1 MRPIY
6 LDYHATSPLD
16 ERVWQA
22 MLPYWRERFGN
33 PASQG
38 HFYGWEAQAAV
49 ALAREQVAASL
60 NTTPES
66 IIFTSG
72 ATEANNLAI
81 KGVAA
86 ACYHRGRHIVTVQT
100 EHRAVLEPCRYL
112 ESLGFRVTYLP
123 VQADGLVDVERLRQ
137 ALQPDTILVSVMA
150 ANNEIGVLQ
159 PLAAIGAICRERGI
173 LFHTDAAQAV
183 GKIPLDLQTLPV
195 DLLSLTAHKIGGP
208 KGVGALFVRRDGP
221 RIPLV
226 PQLHGGGQEGG
237 WRGGTLAVPLLV
249 GLGAALA
256 LAEAEREQE
265 QARLLRLRTYLWQE
279 LQKLDGVLLNGAWS
293 PRLAGNLNVTFL
305 GVNGAELHRQ
315 LQPVV
320 AVSAG
325 SACSTGQPSHVL
337 QALGRSAAQA
347 ASSVRFG
354 LGRETTAADI
364 QRVIAHLHALLPRL
378 RQTTAENSYIKK

>member
-22 MLPYWRERFGN
+22 MMPYWREMFGN
-33 PASQG
+33 PASRG
-38 HFYGWEAQAAV
+38 HSYGWEAQAAV
-49 ALAREQVAASL
+49 ELAREQVAASL
-60 NTTPES
+60 NTTPER

-86 ACYHRGRHIVTVQT
+86 ALYGHGRHILTVQT
-100 EHRAVLEPCRYL
+100 EHRAVLEPCAYL

-123 VQADGLVDVERLRQ
+123 VAADGLVDGERLRA

-183 GKIPLDLQTLPV
+183 GKIPLDLQALPI

-208 KGVGALFVRRDGP
+208 KGVGALFVRQSV
-221 RIPLV
+221 PLV
-226 PQLHGGGQEGG
+226 PQLHGGGQEQG
-237 WRGGTLAVPLLV
+237 WRAGTLAVPLVV
-249 GLGAALA
+249 GLGAALT
-256 LAEAEREQE
+256 LAMAERERE
-265 QARLLRLRTYLWQE
+265 QARLLALRTHLWQE
-279 LQKLDGVLLNGAWS
+279 LQKLEDVLLNGAWS

-305 GVNGAELHRQ
+305 GVNGAELHRH

-320 AVSAG
+320 AVSSG

-337 QALGRSAAQA
+337 RALGRSAAQA

-354 LGRETTAADI
+354 LGRGTTEAEI
-364 QRVIAHLHALLPRL
+364 QQVVDHLQEILPGL
-378 RQTTAENSYIKK
+378 RQKSYIKT

>member
-6 LDYHATSPLD
+6 LDYHATSPVD

-22 MLPYWRERFGN
+22 MMPYWREMFGN
-33 PASQG
+33 PASRG
-38 HFYGWEAQAAV
+38 HSYGWEAQAAV
-49 ALAREQVAASL
+49 ELAREQVAASL
-60 NTTPES
+60 NTTPER

-86 ACYHRGRHIVTVQT
+86 ALYGHGRHILTVQT
-100 EHRAVLEPCRYL
+100 EHRAVLEPCAYL

-123 VQADGLVDVERLRQ
+123 VAADGLVDVEHLRA

-150 ANNEIGVLQ
+150 ANNEIGVYQ
-159 PLAAIGAICRERGI
+159 PLAAIGAVCRERGI

-183 GKIPLDLQTLPV
+183 GKIPLDLQALPI

-208 KGVGALFVRRDGP
+208 KGVGALFVRQSV
-221 RIPLV
+221 PLV
-226 PQLHGGGQEGG
+226 PQLHGGGQEQG
-237 WRGGTLAVPLLV
+237 WRAGTLAVPLVV
-249 GLGAALA
+249 GLGAALT
-256 LAEAEREQE
+256 LAMAERERE
-265 QARLLRLRTYLWQE
+265 QARLLALRTHLWQE
-279 LQKLDGVLLNGAWS
+279 LQKLEDVLLNGAWS

-320 AVSAG
+320 AVSSG

-337 QALGRSAAQA
+337 RALGRSAAQA

-354 LGRETTAADI
+354 LGRGTTEAEI
-364 QRVIAHLHALLPRL
+364 QQVVNHLQEILPGL
-378 RQTTAENSYIKK
+378 RQKSYIKT

>member
-6 LDYHATSPLD
+6 LDYHATSPVD

-22 MLPYWRERFGN
+22 MMPYWREMFGN
-33 PASQG
+33 PASRG
-38 HFYGWEAQAAV
+38 HSYGWEAQAAV
-49 ALAREQVAASL
+49 ELAREQVAASL
-60 NTTPES
+60 NTTPER

-86 ACYHRGRHIVTVQT
+86 ALYGHGRHILTVQT
-100 EHRAVLEPCRYL
+100 EHRAVLEPCAYL

-123 VQADGLVDVERLRQ
+123 VESDGLVAVERLRA

-150 ANNEIGVLQ
+150 ANNEIGVHQ
-159 PLAAIGAICRERGI
+159 PLAAIGAVCRERDI

-183 GKIPLDLQTLPV
+183 GKIPLDLQALPI

-208 KGVGALFVRRDGP
+208 KGVGALFVRQSV
-221 RIPLV
+221 PLV
-226 PQLHGGGQEGG
+226 PQLHGGGQEQG
-237 WRGGTLAVPLLV
+237 WRAGTLAVPLVV
-249 GLGAALA
+249 GLGAALT
-256 LAEAEREQE
+256 LAMAEQERE
-265 QARLLRLRTYLWQE
+265 QARLLTLRTHLWQE
-279 LQKLDGVLLNGAWS
+279 LQKLEDVLLNGAWS

-320 AVSAG
+320 AVSSG

-337 QALGRSAAQA
+337 RALGRSAAQA

-354 LGRETTAADI
+354 LGRGTTEAEI
-364 QRVIAHLHALLPRL
+364 QRVVNHLQEILPGL
-378 RQTTAENSYIKK
+378 RQRSYIKT

>member
-6 LDYHATSPLD
+6 LDYHATSPVD

-22 MLPYWRERFGN
+22 MMPYWREMFGN
-33 PASQG
+33 PASRG
-38 HFYGWEAQAAV
+38 HSYGWEAQAAV
-49 ALAREQVAASL
+49 ELAREQVAASL
-60 NTTPES
+60 NTTPER

-86 ACYHRGRHIVTVQT
+86 ALYGHGRHILTVQT
-100 EHRAVLEPCRYL
+100 EHRAVLEPCAYL

-123 VQADGLVDVERLRQ
+123 VAADGLVDVEHLRA

-150 ANNEIGVLQ
+150 ANNEIGVHQ
-159 PLAAIGAICRERGI
+159 PLAAIGAVCRERGI

-183 GKIPLDLQTLPV
+183 GKIPLDLQALPI

-208 KGVGALFVRRDGP
+208 KGVGALFVRQSV
-221 RIPLV
+221 PLV
-226 PQLHGGGQEGG
+226 PQLHGGGQEQG
-237 WRGGTLAVPLLV
+237 WRAGTLAVPLVV
-249 GLGAALA
+249 GLGAALT
-256 LAEAEREQE
+256 LAMAERERE
-265 QARLLRLRTYLWQE
+265 QARLLALRTHLWQE
-279 LQKLDGVLLNGAWS
+279 LQKLEDVLLNGAWS

-320 AVSAG
+320 AVSSG

-337 QALGRSAAQA
+337 RALGRSAAQA

-354 LGRETTAADI
+354 LGRGTTEAEI
-364 QRVIAHLHALLPRL
+364 QQVVNHLQEILPGL
-378 RQTTAENSYIKK
+378 RQKSYIKT

>member
-6 LDYHATSPLD
+6 LDYHATSPVD

-22 MLPYWRERFGN
+22 MMPYWREMFGN
-33 PASQG
+33 PASRG
-38 HFYGWEAQAAV
+38 HSYGWEAQAAV
-49 ALAREQVAASL
+49 ELAREQVAASL
-60 NTTPES
+60 NTTPER

-86 ACYHRGRHIVTVQT
+86 ALYGHGRHILTVQT
-100 EHRAVLEPCRYL
+100 EHRAVLEPCAYL

-123 VQADGLVDVERLRQ
+123 VAADGLVDVEHLRA

-150 ANNEIGVLQ
+150 ANNEIGVHQ
-159 PLAAIGAICRERGI
+159 PLAAIGAVCRERGI

-183 GKIPLDLQTLPV
+183 GKIPLDLQALPI

-208 KGVGALFVRRDGP
+208 KGVGALFVRRSV
-221 RIPLV
+221 PLV
-226 PQLHGGGQEGG
+226 PQLHGGGQEQG
-237 WRGGTLAVPLLV
+237 WRAGTLAVPLVV
-249 GLGAALA
+249 GLGAALT
-256 LAEAEREQE
+256 LAMAERERE
-265 QARLLRLRTYLWQE
+265 QARLLALRTHLWQE
-279 LQKLDGVLLNGAWS
+279 LQKLEDVLLNGAWS

-320 AVSAG
+320 AVSSG

-337 QALGRSAAQA
+337 RALGRSAAQA

-354 LGRETTAADI
+354 LGRGTTEAEI
-364 QRVIAHLHALLPRL
+364 QQVVNHLQEILPGL
-378 RQTTAENSYIKK
+378 RQKSYIKT

>member
-6 LDYHATSPLD
+6 LDYQATTPLD

-33 PASQG
+33 PASA
-38 HFYGWEAQAAV
+38 HVYGWEAQAAV
-49 ALAREQVAASL
+49 ELAREQVAAAL
-60 NTTPES
+60 NTTPDS

-86 ACYHRGRHIVTVQT
+86 AYHSRGRHIVTVQT
-100 EHRAVLEPCRYL
+100 EHRAVLDPCRYL
-112 ESLGFRVTYLP
+112 ATLGFRVTELP
-123 VQADGLVDVERLRQ
+123 VRPDGLVDLEQLTQ
-137 ALQPDTILVSVMA
+137 ALTPDTILVSVMA

-159 PLAAIGAICRERGI
+159 PLAEIGRLCRERGI
-173 LFHTDAAQAV
+173 LFHTDAAQAI
-183 GKIPLDLQTLPV
+183 GKIPLDVEALNV

-208 KGVGALFVRRDGP
+208 KGVGALFIRRDRP
-221 RIPLV
+221 RVQLV
-226 PQLHGGGQEGG
+226 PQLHGGGQEQDF
-237 WRGGTLAVPLLV
+237 RSGTLAVPLIV
-249 GLGAALA
+249 GLGAAVQIA
-256 LAEAEREQE
+256 LAERETE
-265 QARLLRLRTYLWQE
+265 QVRLLALRTYLWRE
-279 LQKLDGVLLNGAWS
+279 LEGLGDVRLNGAWS

-305 GVNGAELHRQ
+305 GVNGAELHKR

-325 SACSTGQPSHVL
+325 SACSTGRPSHVL
-337 QALGRSAAQA
+337 LALGLSPTLA

-354 LGRETTAADI
+354 LGRWTTQADI
-364 QRVIAHLHALLPRL
+364 EQVVAYLRELLPAL
-378 RQTTAENSYIKK
+378 RRNQYTRV

>member
-6 LDYHATSPLD
+6 LDYHATSPVD
-16 ERVWQA
+16 EGVWQA
-22 MLPYWRERFGN
+22 MMPYWREMFGN
-33 PASQG
+33 PASRG
-38 HFYGWEAQAAV
+38 HSYGWEAQAAV
-49 ALAREQVAASL
+49 ELAREQVAASL
-60 NTTPES
+60 NTTPER

-86 ACYHRGRHIVTVQT
+86 ALYGHGRHILTVQT
-100 EHRAVLEPCRYL
+100 EHRAVLEPCAYL

-123 VQADGLVDVERLRQ
+123 VAADGLVDVEHLRA

-150 ANNEIGVLQ
+150 ANNEIGVQQ
-159 PLAAIGAICRERGI
+159 PLAAIGAVCRERGI

-183 GKIPLDLQTLPV
+183 GKIPLDLQALPI

-208 KGVGALFVRRDGP
+208 KGVGALFVRRSV
-221 RIPLV
+221 PLV
-226 PQLHGGGQEGG
+226 PQLHGGGQEQG
-237 WRGGTLAVPLLV
+237 WRAGTLAVPLVV
-249 GLGAALA
+249 GLGAALT
-256 LAEAEREQE
+256 LAMAERERE
-265 QARLLRLRTYLWQE
+265 QARLLALRTHLWQE
-279 LQKLDGVLLNGAWS
+279 LQKLEDVLLNGAWS

-320 AVSAG
+320 AVSSG

-337 QALGRSAAQA
+337 RALGRSAAQA

-354 LGRETTAADI
+354 LGRGTTEAEI
-364 QRVIAHLHALLPRL
+364 QQVVNHLQEILPGL
-378 RQTTAENSYIKK
+378 RQKSYIKT

>member
-6 LDYHATSPLD
+6 LDYHATSPVD

-22 MLPYWRERFGN
+22 MMPYWREMFGN
-33 PASQG
+33 PASRG
-38 HFYGWEAQAAV
+38 HSYGWEAQAAV
-49 ALAREQVAASL
+49 ELAREQVAASL
-60 NTTPES
+60 NTTPER

-86 ACYHRGRHIVTVQT
+86 ALYGHGRHILTVQT
-100 EHRAVLEPCRYL
+100 EHRAVLEPCAYL

-123 VQADGLVDVERLRQ
+123 VAADGLVDVEHLRA

-150 ANNEIGVLQ
+150 ANNEIGVHQ
-159 PLAAIGAICRERGI
+159 PLAAIGAVCRERGI

-183 GKIPLDLQTLPV
+183 GKIPLDLQTLPI

-208 KGVGALFVRRDGP
+208 KGVGALFVRQSV
-221 RIPLV
+221 PLV
-226 PQLHGGGQEGG
+226 PQLHGGGQEQG
-237 WRGGTLAVPLLV
+237 WRAGTLAVPLVV
-249 GLGAALA
+249 GLGAALT
-256 LAEAEREQE
+256 LAMAERERE
-265 QARLLRLRTYLWQE
+265 QARLLALRTHLWQE
-279 LQKLDGVLLNGAWS
+279 LQKLEDVLLNGAWS

-320 AVSAG
+320 AVSSG

-337 QALGRSAAQA
+337 RALGRSAAQA

-354 LGRETTAADI
+354 LGRGTTEAEI
-364 QRVIAHLHALLPRL
+364 QQVVNHLQEILPGL
-378 RQTTAENSYIKK
+378 RQKSYIKT

>member
-6 LDYHATSPLD
+6 LDYHATSPVD

-22 MLPYWRERFGN
+22 MMPYWREMFGN
-33 PASQG
+33 PASRG
-38 HFYGWEAQAAV
+38 HSYGWEAQAAV
-49 ALAREQVAASL
+49 ELAREQVAASL

-86 ACYHRGRHIVTVQT
+86 ALYSQGRHILTVQT
-100 EHRAVLEPCRYL
+100 EHRAVLEPCGYL

-123 VQADGLVDVERLRQ
+123 VEADGLVDVERLRA

-183 GKIPLDLQTLPV
+183 GKIPLDMQALPI

-208 KGVGALFVRRDGP
+208 KGVGALFVRRSV
-221 RIPLV
+221 PLV
-226 PQLHGGGQEGG
+226 PQLHGGAQEQG
-237 WRGGTLAVPLLV
+237 WRAGTLAVPLLV

-256 LAEAEREQE
+256 LATAERERE
-265 QARLLRLRTYLWQE
+265 QARLLTLRTHLWQE
-279 LQKLDGVLLNGAWS
+279 LQKLEDVLLNGVWS

-305 GVNGAELHRQ
+305 GVNGAELHRH
-315 LQPVV
+315 LQPIV
-320 AVSAG
+320 AVSSG

-337 QALGRSAAQA
+337 RALGRSAAQA
-347 ASSVRFG
+347 AGSVRFG
-354 LGRETTAADI
+354 LGRGTTETEI
-364 QRVIAHLHALLPRL
+364 QQVVNYFHEILPGL
-378 RQTTAENSYIKK
+378 RQKSYIRT

>member
-6 LDYHATSPLD
+6 LDYHATSPVD

-22 MLPYWRERFGN
+22 MMPYWREMFGN
-33 PASQG
+33 PASRG
-38 HFYGWEAQAAV
+38 HSYGWEAQAAV
-49 ALAREQVAASL
+49 ELAREQVAASL
-60 NTTPES
+60 NTTPER

-86 ACYHRGRHIVTVQT
+86 ALYGHGRHILTVQT
-100 EHRAVLEPCRYL
+100 EHRAVLEPCAYL

-123 VQADGLVDVERLRQ
+123 VESDGLVAVERLRA

-150 ANNEIGVLQ
+150 ANNEIGVHQ
-159 PLAAIGAICRERGI
+159 PLAAIGAVCRERGI

-183 GKIPLDLQTLPV
+183 GKIPLDLQALPI

-208 KGVGALFVRRDGP
+208 KGVGALFVRQSV
-221 RIPLV
+221 PLV
-226 PQLHGGGQEGG
+226 PQLHGGGQEQG
-237 WRGGTLAVPLLV
+237 WRAGTLAVPLVV
-249 GLGAALA
+249 GLGAALT
-256 LAEAEREQE
+256 LAMAEQERE
-265 QARLLRLRTYLWQE
+265 QARLLTLRTHLWQE
-279 LQKLDGVLLNGAWS
+279 LQKLEDVLLNGAWS

-305 GVNGAELHRQ
+305 GVNGAELHRH

-320 AVSAG
+320 AVSSG

-337 QALGRSAAQA
+337 RALGRSAAQA

-354 LGRETTAADI
+354 LGRGTTEAEI
-364 QRVIAHLHALLPRL
+364 QRVVNHLQEILPGL
-378 RQTTAENSYIKK
+378 RQRSYIKT

>member
-6 LDYHATSPLD
+6 LDYHATSPVD

-22 MLPYWRERFGN
+22 MMPYWREMFGN
-33 PASQG
+33 PASRG
-38 HFYGWEAQAAV
+38 HSYGWEAQAAV
-49 ALAREQVAASL
+49 ELAREQVAASL

-86 ACYHRGRHIVTVQT
+86 ALYSQGRHILTVQT
-100 EHRAVLEPCRYL
+100 EHRAVLEPCGYL

-123 VQADGLVDVERLRQ
+123 VEADGLVDVERLRA

-183 GKIPLDLQTLPV
+183 GKIPLDMQALPI

-208 KGVGALFVRRDGP
+208 KGVGALFVRRSV
-221 RIPLV
+221 PLV
-226 PQLHGGGQEGG
+226 PQLHGGAQEQG
-237 WRGGTLAVPLLV
+237 WRAGTLAVPLLV
-249 GLGAALA
+249 GLGAALT
-256 LAEAEREQE
+256 LATAEREWE
-265 QARLLRLRTYLWQE
+265 QARLLALRTYLWQE
-279 LQKLDGVLLNGAWS
+279 LQKLEDVLLNGAWS

-305 GVNGAELHRQ
+305 GVNGSELHRH
-315 LQPVV
+315 LQPIV
-320 AVSAG
+320 AVSSG

-337 QALGRSAAQA
+337 RALGRSAAQA
-347 ASSVRFG
+347 AGSVRFG
-354 LGRETTAADI
+354 LGRGTTETEI
-364 QRVIAHLHALLPRL
+364 QQVVNYFHEILPGL
-378 RQTTAENSYIKK
+378 RQKSYIRT